1 MAKVNKDR
9 LIQILRL
16 AEEANPHPVNL
27 KKSLGSEADG
37 AIVEIQYLKD
47 HGLLEVD
54 IARYMDGSFGLGV
67 TRITSAGLDYLSDDG
82 GLTEELGGTTVKIHA
97 ESLQQMLELMVL
109 RSDLDQPQK
118 QRYVDELRKLPAET
132 TKHLALKA
140 VDAAIQQSGKLL
152 PLLQSM
158 LGS

>member
-1 MAKVNKDR
+1 MAKINKDR
-9 LIQILRL
+9 LIRILKL
-16 AEEANPHPVNL
+16 AEEANPQPVNL
-27 KKSLGSEADG
+27 IKELGAEADD
-37 AIVEIQYLKD
+37 AIVEIKYLRD
-47 HGLLEVD
+47 HGLLDVH
-54 IARYMDGSFGLGV
+54 ITTSLDGEFFLGT

-97 ESLQQMLELMVL
+97 DSLQQMLELMVL

-140 VDAAIQQSGKLL
+140 VDAAMAHSGKLL
-152 PLLQSM
+152 QLLQSM
-158 LGS
+158 LG

>member
-1 MAKVNKDR
+1 MAKINKER
-9 LIQILRL
+9 LVRILKF
-16 AEEANPHPVNL
+16 AEEANPQPVDL
-27 KKSLGSEADG
+27 IAALGPEADE
-37 AIVEIQYLKD
+37 AIVEIKYLRD
-47 HGLLEVD
+47 HGLLDV
-54 IARYMDGSFGLGV
+54 IISTSLDGEFFLGT

-82 GLTEELGGTTVKIHA
+82 GLTEERGGTTVKIHA
-97 ESLQQMLELMVL
+97 DSLQQMLELMVL

-140 VDAAIQQSGKLL
+140 VDAAMAHSGKLL

-158 LGS
+158 LG

>member
-1 MAKVNKDR
+1 MAKVNKER
-9 LIQILRL
+9 LMHILRL
-16 AEEANPHPVNL
+16 AEDANPQHVNL
-27 KKSLGSEADG
+27 SIALGDEVDD

-47 HGLLEVD
+47 HGLLDVH
-54 IARYMDGSFGLGV
+54 ISRMLDGDFALGGAH
-67 TRITSAGLDYLSDDG
+67 ITSAGLDYLSEDG
-82 GLTEELGGTTVKIHA
+82 GLTEELGSMKIKIHA

-140 VDAAIQQSGKLL
+140 VDAAIAQSGKLL

-158 LGS
+158 LG